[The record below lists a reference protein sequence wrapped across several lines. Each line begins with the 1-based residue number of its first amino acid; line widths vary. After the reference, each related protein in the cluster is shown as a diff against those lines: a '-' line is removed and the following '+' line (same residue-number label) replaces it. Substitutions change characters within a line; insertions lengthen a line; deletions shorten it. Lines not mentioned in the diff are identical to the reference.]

1 MDNTIDENFTLVN
14 KSFNEFFNNSF
25 NFSNELTNQ
34 KNDLNYSYLEFRDQ
48 SRFWIQRVLV
58 PIISLIGVIGNSI
71 TIVIMTRRRMRSST
85 NSYLAALATYDML
98 YLIFTFVLSLSH
110 YPNANDIK
118 YYYYWLLWPITLFIC
133 DVSSNTS
140 IWITVT
146 FTIERYEEFFRK
158 IILKNHC
165 LFFMNFT
172 FHIKSLFKKNCSHL
186 LSDNKALNYN

>member
-1 MDNTIDENFTLVN
+1 MDYTIDENFTLVYE
-14 KSFNEFFNNSF
+14 SFNEFFNNSL
-25 NFSNELTNQ
+25 NFSNELTTQ

-58 PIISLIGVIGNSI
+58 PIISLIGVIGNSM

-140 IWITVT
+140 IWLTVT

-158 IILKNHC
+158 IIKKITIC
-165 LFFMNFT
+165 FSYK
-172 FHIKSLFKKNCSHL
+172 KSIQKNCSHL
-186 LSDNKALNYN
+186 LSDNKALNYD

>member
-1 MDNTIDENFTLVN
+1 MDYTIDENFTLVN
-14 KSFNEFFNNSF
+14 KSFNQFFNNNSF
-25 NFSNELTNQ
+25 NFSNESTTH

-58 PIISLIGVIGNSI
+58 PIISLIGVIGNSM

-110 YPNANDIK
+110 YPNSNDIK
-118 YYYYWLLWPITLFIC
+118 FYYYWLLWPINVLIF

-140 IWITVT
+140 IWLTVT
-146 FTIERYEEFFRK
+146 FTIERYDQFLRK
-158 IILKNHC
+158 IIKS
-165 LFFMNFT
+165 LFV
-172 FHIKSLFKKNCSHL
+172 FHIKSLFKKIVFIFSQIIKL
-186 LSDNKALNYN
+186 